1 MDCGADLV
9 IHSLHK
15 TLPSL
20 TQTALLHVN
29 SDRIDKTA
37 LRRFLS
43 IYQSSSPSYLL
54 MASIEQCMRFLKE
67 EGSTQMSE
75 FTLKLNNFYK
85 QAKSLKHLKV
95 FDKSSCSAEECF
107 DHDIS
112 KILISIGDSGI
123 SAKKL
128 YQKLLHN
135 YQLQMEMCSGHY
147 VTALTSLMDTSDGF
161 RRLLQALKEIDDSVS
176 VSSQSTKTESKKIF
190 GAKPNTKKRL
200 LTSDIIYQ
208 NPKPQMPIALAL
220 EQPSETLSLKASTGH
235 ISQEYIFLYPPGI
248 PLLAPGEILTGK
260 LLGMIEHCQKLGLS
274 VEGLSDMNNQSIQV
288 VKQ

>member
-1 MDCGADLV
+1 
-9 IHSLHK
+9 
-15 TLPSL
+15 
-20 TQTALLHVN
+20 
-29 SDRIDKTA
+29 
-37 LRRFLS
+37 
-43 IYQSSSPSYLL
+43 
-54 MASIEQCMRFLKE
+54 
-67 EGSTQMSE
+67 
-75 FTLKLNNFYK
+75 
-85 QAKSLKHLKV
+85 
-95 FDKSSCSAEECF
+95 
-107 DHDIS
+107 
-112 KILISIGDSGI
+112 
-123 SAKKL
+123 
-128 YQKLLHN
+128 
-135 YQLQMEMCSGHY
+135 MEMCSGHY

-260 LLGMIEHCQKLGLS
+260 LLGIIEHCQRLGLS
-274 VEGLSDMNNQSIQV
+274 VEGLSDMDNQSIQV